1 MIEDPYKVLGVSP
14 DASDEEIKRAYR
26 ALAKKYHPDLNPG
39 DQEAARKMQ
48 EVNAAYEQIKNPEK
62 AAQSGQNPYGGYY
75 DPFGGYRQQTGSR
88 SDAED
93 PYLRSAAQYIQF
105 GRYQEALNTLENA
118 ATPLVLPQRP
128 GQRRPGQSGDG
139 SGAHPP
145 GCEHGAGQSGVSVCP
160 EPDGKRRQSLPP
172 AGRKLPGLCHGRRSL
187 YQPVPVLS
195 DEYAVLRRQ
204 RDVLLLLS
212 NMAFA
217 CQQTTLRVFF
227 AWSVCIS

>member
-118 ATPLVLPQRP
+118 ATRTARWYYLSALANDGLGNQVTALEHI
-128 GQRRPGQSGDG
+128 RR
-139 SGAHPP
+139 A
-145 GCEHGAGQSGVSVCP
+145 VSM
-160 EPDGKRRQSLPP
+160 EPDNPEYLFALSRMVNGGRAYRQQ
-172 AGRKLPGLCHGRRSL
+172 AGNFRGFAMGGDPCTNLCLCYLMNMLCCGGRG
-187 YQPVPVLS
+187 
-195 DEYAVLRRQ
+195 
-204 RDVLLLLS
+204 
-212 NMAFA
+212 MF
-217 CQQTTLRVFF
+217 C
-227 AWSVCIS
+227 CC